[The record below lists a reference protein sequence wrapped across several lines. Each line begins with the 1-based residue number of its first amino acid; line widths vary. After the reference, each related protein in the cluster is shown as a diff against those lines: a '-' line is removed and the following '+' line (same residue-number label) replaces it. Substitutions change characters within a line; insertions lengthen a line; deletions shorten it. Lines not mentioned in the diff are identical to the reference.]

1 MNASVQA
8 PLPMTDL
15 GRLLHGPDAESN
27 LVKLH
32 RALEDEILKVRKKM
46 SAGLN
51 QTDYVHASKRVN
63 ALSHAQMVLKSLQI
77 YLTH

>member
-1 MNASVQA
+1 MNANVQA

-15 GRLLHGPDAESN
+15 GRLLHGPDATSN

-32 RALEDEILKVRKKM
+32 RALEDETYKVRKKM

-51 QTDYVHASKRVN
+51 QADYVHASKRIN
-63 ALSHAQMVLKSLQI
+63 ALNHAQAVLKSLQI
-77 YLTH
+77 YLAH